1 MIIRNV
7 YSLIKLALGDFKYTH
22 QFNVHTSTVVY
33 ITNESIPISPESIL
47 SPAWEKLTKLLLAG
61 GEVKNQ
67 SSHLV
72 TKIYKLR
79 IKTP

>member
-1 MIIRNV
+1 MMMMIIRNV

-47 SPAWEKLTKLLLAG
+47 SPAWE
-61 GEVKNQ
+61 N
-67 SSHLV
+67 
-72 TKIYKLR
+72 
-79 IKTP
+79 